1 MQDFNAPKVNSD
13 LVELNIKILFEH
25 SDDDEG
31 QLINWYDREV
41 IGISNEKENS

>member
-1 MQDFNAPKVNSD
+1 MKVQDFNAPKVNSD
-13 LVELNIKILFEH
+13 LVELILFENP
-25 SDDDEG
+25 DDDEG